1 MPTVEPTQIPGTA
14 TTRPVNSS
22 QTFKGINHGTSH
34 HTLNSRIVFAAL
46 MLLPVIPVA
55 AQTAALDGKVFVTDI
70 GFKGKDAHE
79 KGEILTFKDGKF
91 HSSNCDQYGYNQGDY
106 KTATQGDGT
115 TFETET
121 QSEKYGRL
129 SWKGTVRGSQI
140 EGTFTM
146 FPKPVFFDRN
156 PAPIEH
162 WFKGQPKV

>member
-1 MPTVEPTQIPGTA
+1 
-14 TTRPVNSS
+14 
-22 QTFKGINHGTSH
+22 
-34 HTLNSRIVFAAL
+34 

-129 SWKGTVRGSQI
+129 AWKGTVRGSQI

-156 PAPIEH
+156 PAPSNTGSRASRRCEARLRLARANS
-162 WFKGQPKV
+162 FTLNSQESAVVAGF